1 MMNHRRLLLIV
12 PIASAV
18 LCGCAPKK
26 PTTTASTRPVGIDNY
41 VQAVQSYDQGNKDA
55 AVSSLT
61 QAIQQNPNLT
71 MARNL
76 LASIYR
82 DDGDYAK
89 AADQYEAVTRLD
101 PYWWTNHYNLA
112 LCYQFLDRLQ
122 AAAASY
128 ARALKLN
135 PNDMKSNMNLGLV
148 YLGLGQYDQAAQYG
162 QRAVDLD
169 PKSATARA
177 NLGIIY
183 DARGEYTKAES
194 AYRQALELD
203 SSQQSTLLN
212 LGSNLIMQGKTRE
225 AVATLQQAL
234 KLADTALARKR
245 LGDAYAA
252 NKQYDEALKEYN
264 SALKNNP
271 RYFPAMNEMGLVLIE
286 QYRQSLELDEQKK
299 IAAVAIWERSLQIQP
314 NQPRV
319 QQWVRQWSEKE
330 MFAQ

>member
-1 MMNHRRLLLIV
+1 MNHRRLLLIV
-12 PIASAV
+12 PIASAL

-26 PTTTASTRPVGIDNY
+26 PPTTAATRPAGIDNY
-41 VQAVQSYDQGNKDA
+41 VEAVQSYDKGNKDA

-82 DDGDYAK
+82 DDGDYTK

-101 PYWWTNHYNLA
+101 PYWWVNHYNLA

-122 AAAASY
+122 AAASSY

-177 NLGIIY
+177 NLGVIY
-183 DARGEYTKAES
+183 DARGEYAKAES
-194 AYRQALELD
+194 SYRQALELD
-203 SSQQSTLLN
+203 SNQQPTLLN

-252 NKQYDEALKEYN
+252 NKQYDEALTQYN
-264 SALKNNP
+264 AALKNNP

-319 QQWVRQWSEKE
+319 QQWVKQWSEKE
-330 MFAQ
+330 MFSQ